1 MKKIITLVLASLL
14 LISTTVF
21 AKAPSIEIDGKI
33 IKTDAAPFI
42 EKDRTFVPIR
52 FIGEALNYKVD
63 WNKDKKLVT
72 IKNNDRQI
80 LMTIGDTNITVN
92 NEKIK
97 NDVAP
102 LIRKDRTYVPLR
114 FVAENM
120 NLKVNW
126 DGKEKK
132 VIIKSQK
139 DNITDGITGLS
150 GDEKEFLNKFQSKQK
165 IIEDN
170 MTSLKKSFF
179 EKASTLSKE
188 DLEKEY
194 NRANKEIS
202 DAISELKNINVS
214 DKFRDTYNKAMEANE
229 RALTMLPDLKEAII
243 NKDEDVAKKVV
254 NLFTDFQIKMT
265 ELQDAYNANLKGENY
280 KAREDIKAYTDNAD
294 KTIENLMKQI
304 GK

>member
-132 VIIKSQK
+132 VIINSQK

-150 GDEKEFLNKFQSKQK
+150 ADEKEFLNKFQSKQK

-202 DAISELKNINVS
+202 DAVSELKNINVS

-294 KTIENLMKQI
+294 KTIENLMKKI

>member
-114 FVAENM
+114 FVAKNM

-132 VIIKSQK
+132 VIINSQK

-202 DAISELKNINVS
+202 DAVSELKNINVS

>member
-132 VIIKSQK
+132 VIINSQK
-139 DNITDGITGLS
+139 DNITDGITNLS
-150 GDEKEFLNKFQSKQK
+150 ADEKEFLNKFQSKQK

-202 DAISELKNINVS
+202 DAVSELKNINVS

>member
-92 NEKIK
+92 NDKIK

-132 VIIKSQK
+132 VIINSQK
-139 DNITDGITGLS
+139 DNITDGITNLS
-150 GDEKEFLNKFQSKQK
+150 ADEKEFLNKFQSKQK

-202 DAISELKNINVS
+202 DAVSELKNINVS

>member
-63 WNKDKKLVT
+63 WNNDKKLVT

-132 VIIKSQK
+132 VIINSQN

-150 GDEKEFLNKFQSKQK
+150 ADEKEFLNKFQSKQK

>member
-132 VIIKSQK
+132 VIINSQK

-150 GDEKEFLNKFQSKQK
+150 ADEKEFLNKFQSKQK

-194 NRANKEIS
+194 NRASKEIS

>member
-132 VIIKSQK
+132 VIINSQK

-150 GDEKEFLNKFQSKQK
+150 ADEKEFLNKFQSKQK

-179 EKASTLSKE
+179 EKASTLSKK

-202 DAISELKNINVS
+202 DAVSELKNINVS

-280 KAREDIKAYTDNAD
+280 KAREDIKAYTDGAD

>member
-132 VIIKSQK
+132 VIINSQK

-194 NRANKEIS
+194 NRASKEIS

>member
-102 LIRKDRTYVPLR
+102 LIKKDRTYVPLR

-132 VIIKSQK
+132 VIINSQK

-150 GDEKEFLNKFQSKQK
+150 ADEKEFLNKFQSKQK

-194 NRANKEIS
+194 NRASKEIS
-202 DAISELKNINVS
+202 DAVSELKNINVS

-265 ELQDAYNANLKGENY
+265 ELQDAYNANLKGDNY

>member
-132 VIIKSQK
+132 VIINSQK

-150 GDEKEFLNKFQSKQK
+150 ADEKEFLNKFQSKQK

-280 KAREDIKAYTDNAD
+280 KAREDIKAYTDGAD

>member
-14 LISTTVF
+14 LISTMVF

-132 VIIKSQK
+132 VIINSQK
-139 DNITDGITGLS
+139 DKITDGITGLS

-280 KAREDIKAYTDNAD
+280 KAREDIKAYTDGAD

>member
-132 VIIKSQK
+132 VIINSQK

-150 GDEKEFLNKFQSKQK
+150 ADEKEFLNKFQSKQK

-229 RALTMLPDLKEAII
+229 RVLTMLPDLKEAII

-280 KAREDIKAYTDNAD
+280 KAREDIKAYTDGAD

>member
-132 VIIKSQK
+132 VIINSQN

-202 DAISELKNINVS
+202 DAVSELKNINVS

>member
-132 VIIKSQK
+132 VIINSQK

-150 GDEKEFLNKFQSKQK
+150 ADEKEFLNKFQSKQK

-194 NRANKEIS
+194 NRASKEIS
-202 DAISELKNINVS
+202 DAVSELKNINVS

>member
-114 FVAENM
+114 FIAENM

-132 VIIKSQK
+132 VIINSQK

-150 GDEKEFLNKFQSKQK
+150 ADEKEFLNKFQSKQK

-194 NRANKEIS
+194 NRASKEIS

>member
-102 LIRKDRTYVPLR
+102 LIRNDRTYVPLR

-132 VIIKSQK
+132 VIINSQK

-150 GDEKEFLNKFQSKQK
+150 ADEKEFLNKFQSKQK

-202 DAISELKNINVS
+202 DAVSELKNINVS

>member
-102 LIRKDRTYVPLR
+102 LIKKDRTYVPLR

-132 VIIKSQK
+132 VIINSQK

-150 GDEKEFLNKFQSKQK
+150 ADEKEFLNKFQSKQK

-194 NRANKEIS
+194 NRASKEIS

>member
-132 VIIKSQK
+132 VIINSQK

-229 RALTMLPDLKEAII
+229 RVLTMLPDLKEAII

>member
-132 VIIKSQK
+132 VIINSQK
-139 DNITDGITGLS
+139 DNITDGITNLS
-150 GDEKEFLNKFQSKQK
+150 ADEKEFLNKFQSKQK

-194 NRANKEIS
+194 NRASKEIS

>member
-1 MKKIITLVLASLL
+1 MKKIITLVLASLI

-102 LIRKDRTYVPLR
+102 LRRKDRTYVPLR

-132 VIIKSQK
+132 VIINSQK

-150 GDEKEFLNKFQSKQK
+150 ADEKEFLNKFQSKQK

-202 DAISELKNINVS
+202 DAVSELKNINVS

>member
-72 IKNNDRQI
+72 IKNTDRQI

-132 VIIKSQK
+132 VIINSQK

-150 GDEKEFLNKFQSKQK
+150 ADEKEFLNKFQSKQK

-194 NRANKEIS
+194 NMANKEIS

-280 KAREDIKAYTDNAD
+280 KAREDIKAYTDGAD

>member
-132 VIIKSQK
+132 VIINSQK

-150 GDEKEFLNKFQSKQK
+150 ADEKEFLNKFQSKQK

-202 DAISELKNINVS
+202 DAVSELKNINVS

>member
-1 MKKIITLVLASLL
+1 MKKIITLVLASLI

-132 VIIKSQK
+132 VIINSQK

-150 GDEKEFLNKFQSKQK
+150 ADEKEFLNKFQSKQK

-202 DAISELKNINVS
+202 DAVSELKNINVS

>member
-102 LIRKDRTYVPLR
+102 LIKKDRTYVPLR

-132 VIIKSQK
+132 VIINSQK

-150 GDEKEFLNKFQSKQK
+150 ADEKEFLNKFQSKQK

-202 DAISELKNINVS
+202 DAVSELKNINVS

-243 NKDEDVAKKVV
+243 NKDEDIAKKVV

-280 KAREDIKAYTDNAD
+280 KAREDIKAYTDGAD

>member
-202 DAISELKNINVS
+202 DAVSELKNINVS

>member
-132 VIIKSQK
+132 VIINSQK
-139 DNITDGITGLS
+139 DNITDGITNLS
-150 GDEKEFLNKFQSKQK
+150 ADEKEFLNKFQSKQK

-179 EKASTLSKE
+179 EKANTLSKE

-194 NRANKEIS
+194 NRASKEIS

>member
-92 NEKIK
+92 NDKIK

-132 VIIKSQK
+132 VIINSQK
-139 DNITDGITGLS
+139 DNITDGITNLS
-150 GDEKEFLNKFQSKQK
+150 ADEKEFLNKFQSKQK

-202 DAISELKNINVS
+202 DAVSELKNINVS

-280 KAREDIKAYTDNAD
+280 KAREDIKAYTDGAD

>member
-52 FIGEALNYKVD
+52 FIGEALNYKVH

-132 VIIKSQK
+132 VIINSQK

-150 GDEKEFLNKFQSKQK
+150 ADEKEFLNKFQSKQK

-194 NRANKEIS
+194 NRASKEIS

>member
-21 AKAPSIEIDGKI
+21 AKAPSIEIDGRI

-132 VIIKSQK
+132 VIINSQK

-194 NRANKEIS
+194 NRASKEIS

>member
-97 NDVAP
+97 NEFAT
-102 LIRKDRTYVPLR
+102 LIRKDRTYVRLR

-132 VIIKSQK
+132 VIINSQK

-150 GDEKEFLNKFQSKQK
+150 ADEKEFLNKLQSKQK

-202 DAISELKNINVS
+202 DAISELKYINVS
-214 DKFRDTYNKAMEANE
+214 DKCRDTYNKAMEANE
-229 RALTMLPDLKEAII
+229 RVLTMLPDLKEAII

-280 KAREDIKAYTDNAD
+280 KAREDIKAYTDGAD

>member
-132 VIIKSQK
+132 VIINSQK

-150 GDEKEFLNKFQSKQK
+150 ADEKEFLNKFQSKQK

-202 DAISELKNINVS
+202 DAVSELKNINVS

-280 KAREDIKAYTDNAD
+280 KAREDIKAYTDGAD

>member
-52 FIGEALNYKVD
+52 FIGEALNYKVH

-102 LIRKDRTYVPLR
+102 LIRNDRTYVPLR

-132 VIIKSQK
+132 VIINSQK

-150 GDEKEFLNKFQSKQK
+150 ADEKEFLNKFQSKQK

-202 DAISELKNINVS
+202 DAVSELKNINVS

-280 KAREDIKAYTDNAD
+280 KAREDIKAYTDGAD

>member
-1 MKKIITLVLASLL
+1 MK
-14 LISTTVF
+14 
-21 AKAPSIEIDGKI
+21 
-33 IKTDAAPFI
+33 
-42 EKDRTFVPIR
+42 
-52 FIGEALNYKVD
+52 
-63 WNKDKKLVT
+63 
-72 IKNNDRQI
+72 
-80 LMTIGDTNITVN
+80 
-92 NEKIK
+92 KIK

-132 VIIKSQK
+132 VIINSQK

-150 GDEKEFLNKFQSKQK
+150 ADEKEFLNKFQSKQK

-179 EKASTLSKE
+179 EKASTLSKD

-194 NRANKEIS
+194 NRASKEIS

>member
-132 VIIKSQK
+132 VIINSQK
-139 DNITDGITGLS
+139 DNITDGITNLS
-150 GDEKEFLNKFQSKQK
+150 ADEKEFLNKFQSKQK

-202 DAISELKNINVS
+202 DAVSELKNINVS

-280 KAREDIKAYTDNAD
+280 KAREDIKAYTDGAD

>member
-102 LIRKDRTYVPLR
+102 LIKKDRTYVPLR

-132 VIIKSQK
+132 VIINSQK

-150 GDEKEFLNKFQSKQK
+150 ADEKEFLNKFQSKQK

>member
-132 VIIKSQK
+132 VIINSQK

-150 GDEKEFLNKFQSKQK
+150 SDEKEFLNKFQSKQK

-194 NRANKEIS
+194 NRASKEIS

>member
-132 VIIKSQK
+132 VIINSQK

-150 GDEKEFLNKFQSKQK
+150 ADEKEFLNKFQSKQK

-194 NRANKEIS
+194 NRASKEIS
-202 DAISELKNINVS
+202 DAVSELKNINVS

-243 NKDEDVAKKVV
+243 NKDEDIAKKVV

>member
-63 WNKDKKLVT
+63 WNNDKKLVT

-132 VIIKSQK
+132 VIINSQK

-150 GDEKEFLNKFQSKQK
+150 GYEKEFLNKFQSKQK

-202 DAISELKNINVS
+202 DAVSELKNINVS

>member
-126 DGKEKK
+126 DEKEKK
-132 VIIKSQK
+132 VIINSQK

-150 GDEKEFLNKFQSKQK
+150 ADEKEFLNKFQSKQK

-280 KAREDIKAYTDNAD
+280 KAREDIKAYTDGAD

>member
-63 WNKDKKLVT
+63 WDKDKKLVT

-132 VIIKSQK
+132 VIINSQK

-202 DAISELKNINVS
+202 DAVSELKNINVS